1 MVEVSIALAPLAMG
15 APLAAARWAQVQARD
30 TGQPP
35 CEQLAAAASSCQT
48 SSPHCEH
55 AAASSLSREQ
65 ADPALPPGSTSRRWR
80 LLTPRRAPGRAC
92 EGGCDRLFGDAWTF
106 HVSSRL
112 RHLRGGDSL
121 VPRFAYGS
129 VLLPPRSPARPAA
142 CAIALSRRTAAH
154 HSMTLQVE
162 RPLPQILNDVR
173 VLVPR
178 DHEPARHLSGYS

>member
-1 MVEVSIALAPLAMG
+1 MVEVSIALAPLAIG
-15 APLAAARWAQVQARD
+15 APLAATRWPRVQARD

-80 LLTPRRAPGRAC
+80 LRTPRQAPGRAC
-92 EGGCDRLFGDAWTF
+92 

-129 VLLPPRSPARPAA
+129 VLLPSRSPARPAA